1 MKGTVYAFTWP
12 VTVIAKN
19 VLTNC
24 RHSLV
29 LFLRQWQKIL
39 VYALQFVAQMILNVV
54 GLHPILISPPENDSF
69 RKDLCFVVVFF
80 FFFFSSRN
88 LRAPSADPQKI
99 FRGQKHAKFG
109 PISVD
114 FEVWRRISSER
125 MKMFKIGEL
134 LVRQRFLPR

>member
-80 FFFFSSRN
+80 FFFSRRVIFELRRPIPKKFFGAKNMQN
-88 LRAPSADPQKI
+88 LAR
-99 FRGQKHAKFG
+99 FRSTSKFG
-109 PISVD
+109 
-114 FEVWRRISSER
+114 
-125 MKMFKIGEL
+125 GEYL
-134 LVRQRFLPR
+134 RNG